1 MRLEVDQD
9 LCQGNAVCTRQF
21 PQYFDFDEATQ
32 QAVLLVE
39 DMPSED
45 GRRALAGCPV
55 GAISLISL

>member
-1 MRLEVDQD
+1 MRLEVDPD

-21 PQYFDFDEATQ
+21 PQYFVMDEAKQ
-32 QAVLLVE
+32 LAVLLVE
-39 DMPSED
+39 DIPAED